1 MAQSASQVIIH
12 FHITMCAILTYISVG
27 CDPDAEAPETPA
39 PVFAARALKSA
50 FFGTPG
56 FPQDD
61 TLYGVDKEDIRGAR
75 TDRPIDIFSTSPTKP
90 TGILMTPGAGATR
103 RKTVSFGS
111 EVVDREG
118 RGGSEKIINR
128 AATPGKPSSLETSTR
143 DKLSQPIRKTP
154 LLKTLEDS
162 RDIDSAFKERNQLS
176 TAHSTL
182 PYPSLV
188 KEKETARSKVNTK
201 EAKKARAKDDNLFK
215 QFTSD
220 ADNDGDFTVD
230 MNDPRSMSGKFWKS
244 EFQRYH
250 DEAQEQMTNLVRY
263 KQLAKSYAKK
273 KDAEALDLAEKLKE
287 EQSKVATME
296 NNISELMRQISEA
309 GKVDG
314 DASPEMMRDL
324 ARQTA
329 LAFQYRV
336 QVEEFRKA
344 VEGDGT
350 LAAALPK
357 ADSKITKDDPTDV
370 KGLREEL
377 EKARQAL
384 SSMEKTASKL
394 REENNKLSQDLLHS
408 DLRFEKHTESCEKRL
423 KLAEEQRHK
432 KDERLQSLQK
442 EYDHIKQ
449 TAKNNRREAER
460 LLRQRHDQVVGLK
473 KEIASLKTAQTTVQ
487 ELQQS
492 LDDKATEHDRTV
504 EGYKT
509 EIALLKEGIAL
520 FTSTDSYKNGLEYD
534 HLDLFRTTN
543 NSVEKP
549 ALPGAIPVSSHSLA
563 RPSKTVITSKP
574 THSETSAKALGRR
587 SSYAA
592 LSEITNYATSEKLA
606 FQKSGKV
613 EYTPL
618 AKRFSDPSLNSS
630 QLDLTPAEPS
640 LPLLPHTRKSH
651 ESRCTVSPRPKMFNI
666 PSSPP
671 KATIAR
677 SRTVDQPKL
686 SNDVSASRHMVNSSR
701 LSSIGGS
708 KKSFLPPDRVAAA
721 KARLAAKNAEK
732 KRARAMG
739 ADSFR

>member
-1 MAQSASQVIIH
+1 MLNWWLGRPVEGAERVPGSE
-12 FHITMCAILTYISVG
+12 
-27 CDPDAEAPETPA
+27 PDAEAPETPA

-56 FPQDD
+56 LPQDD
-61 TLYGVDKEDIRGAR
+61 TLYGIDKEDVRGGR
-75 TDRPIDIFSTSPTKP
+75 IDRPIDIFSTSPTKP

-118 RGGSEKIINR
+118 RGGSQKIINR
-128 AATPGKPSSLETSTR
+128 AATPAKPSSLETSTK
-143 DKLSQPIRKTP
+143 DKLSRPIRKTP

-162 RDIDSAFKERNQLS
+162 RDIDSAYKERNQLP
-176 TAHSTL
+176 TAL
-182 PYPSLV
+182 PNSSLV
-188 KEKETARSKVNTK
+188 KEKEIVRSNASTR
-201 EAKKARAKDDNLFK
+201 EAKKARANNDNIFT
-215 QFTSD
+215 QPTSD
-220 ADNDGDFTVD
+220 VDNDGDVTVD
-230 MNDPRSMSGKFWKS
+230 INDPRSMSGKFWKS
-244 EFQRYH
+244 EFQKYH
-250 DEAQEQMTNLVRY
+250 DEAQDQMKQLVRY

-296 NNISELMRQISEA
+296 NNISELILQISKA

-314 DASPEMMRDL
+314 DAAPEMMRDL
-324 ARQTA
+324 ARRTA
-329 LAFQYRV
+329 LAFQYRL

-350 LAAALPK
+350 FPAALPK
-357 ADSKITKDDPTDV
+357 SDSKIMKDDPSDV

-384 SSMEKTASKL
+384 CGMEKTTSKL

-408 DLRFEKHTESCEKRL
+408 DLRFQKHMESCEKRL
-423 KLAEEQRHK
+423 KSAEEQRHT

-442 EYDHIKQ
+442 DYDHIKQ
-449 TAKNNRREAER
+449 TAKNKRREAEH
-460 LLRQRHDQVVGLK
+460 LLRKRHDQVVGLK
-473 KEIASLKTAQTTVQ
+473 KEIASLKTANAAVQ

-492 LDDKATEHDRTV
+492 LDDKTTEHEQIVD
-504 EGYKT
+504 GYKR

-520 FTSTDSYKNGLEYD
+520 FINTDAYKNGTDYD
-534 HLDLFRTTN
+534 HLDLFGTTSNSAERT
-543 NSVEKP
+543 
-549 ALPGAIPVSSHSLA
+549 ALPNTIPVSSHSLV
-563 RPSKTVITSKP
+563 RPSKTVISSKP
-574 THSETSAKALGRR
+574 THSEASTRAPRRR

-592 LSEITNYATSEKLA
+592 LSEITNHATSEKFA

-613 EYTPL
+613 EHTPL

-630 QLDLTPAEPS
+630 ELDLTAAELS
-640 LPLLPHTRKSH
+640 LPLLPPTRT
-651 ESRCTVSPRPKMFNI
+651 SRENKCTVSPRPKIFNI

-686 SNDVSASRHMVNSSR
+686 SNDFSAPRHTMASDR

-708 KKSFLPPDRVAAA
+708 KRCALPPDRAAA
-721 KARLAAKNAEK
+721 ARARLAAKNAEK
-732 KRARAMG
+732 MRRARSTG